1 MRVGKNSEGTT
12 ESHSQSCNL
21 NLILNCDGL
30 TTWTER
36 EGGENKSYK
45 NREKEDKRQKESKK
59 NVCTTKGGK
68 INTKTENSKRGL
80 KHEKEKT
87 RGEQKKGAKLI
98 ITLLFFWHNVRPS
111 LRGNHDF
118 DV

>member
-59 NVCTTKGGK
+59 MCVQQKEVKLTLRQRTVNVG
-68 INTKTENSKRGL
+68 
-80 KHEKEKT
+80 
-87 RGEQKKGAKLI
+87 
-98 ITLLFFWHNVRPS
+98 
-111 LRGNHDF
+111 
-118 DV
+118 

>member
-36 EGGENKSYK
+36 EGARIRVTKTER
-45 NREKEDKRQKESKK
+45 NRIRDGNRAKTCVQGDKGRSQ
-59 NVCTTKGGK
+59 
-68 INTKTENSKRGL
+68 INTKTKNSKSWL
-80 KHEKEKT
+80 KHNKEKM
-87 RGEQKKGAKLI
+87 RGWQKKGAKLI
-98 ITLLFFWHNVRPS
+98 KTLW
-111 LRGNHDF
+111 
-118 DV
+118 

>member
-36 EGGENKSYK
+36 EGARIRTAKTER
-45 NREKEDKRQKESKK
+45 NRIRDGKRVKMCVQQTVELRKKVKTTEKEA
-59 NVCTTKGGK
+59 
-68 INTKTENSKRGL
+68 
-80 KHEKEKT
+80 
-87 RGEQKKGAKLI
+87 AKA
-98 ITLLFFWHNVRPS
+98 N
-111 LRGNHDF
+111 
-118 DV
+118 